1 MTEIASDSLY
11 HNAEEKLLTGFEFH
25 CDAKTEKGCIDF
37 SVFGSPEKELSLLQS
52 SINPFETLLFL
63 KNFSTKK
70 YYNGIFVATCKP
82 KLNICKKVNW
92 HKRFK
97 AQVFVKQ
104 ICQAHNIRRS
114 KNKKSKK
121 IKNEEVQQ
129 MIAGANIG
137 MGRDVLI
144 CRCVGGGSDWVIG

>member
-11 HNAEEKLLTGFEFH
+11 HNAEGKLLTGFEFH
-25 CDAKTEKGCIDF
+25 CNAETEQGCIDF

-63 KNFSTKK
+63 KNLTTKK

-82 KLNICKKVNW
+82 NLNICKKVNW

-97 AQVFVKQ
+97 AQVFVKHVHIFHVCNQ
-104 ICQAHNIRRS
+104 TA
-114 KNKKSKK
+114 
-121 IKNEEVQQ
+121 
-129 MIAGANIG
+129 
-137 MGRDVLI
+137 
-144 CRCVGGGSDWVIG
+144 